1 MVLII
6 LFFEHISK
14 FIQEI
19 ILLFKKFQISY
30 LAWKLESDLCGSKL
44 HQYSTLT
51 TKAASFNGFREY
63 ILKLDCQN
71 QGKEI
76 QMIYDIFIIKI
87 S

>member
-1 MVLII
+1 M
-6 LFFEHISK
+6 
-14 FIQEI
+14 
-19 ILLFKKFQISY
+19 LLFKKFQISY

-76 QMIYDIFIIKI
+76 QMICNIFIIRLIRITMYIIGFKI
-87 S
+87 CIIII

>member
-1 MVLII
+1 ML
-6 LFFEHISK
+6 S
-14 FIQEI
+14 
-19 ILLFKKFQISY
+19 FKKFQITY

-76 QMIYDIFIIKI
+76 QIIYNIFIIRLIPIIICYILVSKFT
-87 S
+87 

>member
-1 MVLII
+1 M
-6 LFFEHISK
+6 
-14 FIQEI
+14 
-19 ILLFKKFQISY
+19 LLFKKFQISY

-76 QMIYDIFIIKI
+76 QMIYNTFIILIRITMYIVGFKI
-87 S
+87 YIIII

>member
-1 MVLII
+1 M
-6 LFFEHISK
+6 
-14 FIQEI
+14 
-19 ILLFKKFQISY
+19 LLFKKFQISY

-76 QMIYDIFIIKI
+76 QMRYNILIILIRITMYIIGFKIYIII
-87 S
+87 I